1 MSTPET
7 SPNSHAQAD
16 MVLVT
21 GISGFLGGHVALE
34 LLRQGYRVRG
44 SVRNLNKADKVR
56 ATLAAHGAD
65 LSRVEFVALDLLSD
79 TGWEAA
85 VRGCRYVQHV
95 ASPFVL
101 EQPKDRNEL
110 IRPAVEGTT
119 RAIKSSLAAG
129 VERIVVTSSIA
140 AIVYG
145 HAPNRPA
152 PFTEADWT
160 NLAGPLVPA
169 YQESKTR
176 AEQAAWQLVE
186 SYGARDRLAVI
197 NPSAIMGPLL
207 DDDPGTSGQLLMRL
221 LDGSVP
227 GTPKMTF
234 SVIDVRDVAAAQ
246 VAAMQQ
252 AEAGGKRFIL
262 SDSEMSMFEMAETIR
277 KGYQRPGIKVPR
289 FELPS
294 FMVRIVGLF
303 DRQIRDNVAEL
314 DNVRACNG
322 DAGRRLI
329 GRGYIPAPEAI
340 LATVRTIYDNGIM
353 K

>member
-1 MSTPET
+1 MNPTET
-7 SPNSHAQAD
+7 SPNSHSQPD
-16 MVLVT
+16 LVLVT

-65 LSRVEFVALDLLSD
+65 VARLEFVALDLLSD
-79 TGWEAA
+79 TGWDAA

-119 RAIKSSLAAG
+119 RAIKSALAAG

-140 AIVYG
+140 AVVYG
-145 HAPNRPA
+145 HERNRPA

-160 NLAGPLVPA
+160 NLSGPHVPA

-176 AEQAAWQLVE
+176 AERAAWDLVD
-186 SYGARDRLAVI
+186 SFGARDRLAVI
-197 NPSAIMGPLL
+197 NPAAIMGPLL
-207 DDDPGTSGQLLMRL
+207 DEDPGTSGQLLMRL

-246 VAAMQQ
+246 VAAMVSP
-252 AEAGGKRFIL
+252 EAGGRRFIL
-262 SDSEMSMFEMAETIR
+262 SDSEMSMFAMAETIR
-277 KGYQRPGIKVPR
+277 AGFQRPGLKIPR

-294 FMVRIVGLF
+294 WLVRIVGLF

-329 GRGYIPAPEAI
+329 GRNYVPAPEAI
-340 LATVRTIYDNGIM
+340 LATVRSIYANGIM

>member
-1 MSTPET
+1 MSTQET
-7 SPNSHAQAD
+7 SPTALAQPD
-16 MVLVT
+16 LVLVT

-44 SVRNLNKADKVR
+44 SVRNLSKADKVR
-56 ATLAAHGAD
+56 STLAAHGAD
-65 LSRVEFVALDLLSD
+65 LSRLEFVALDLLAD

-101 EQPKDRNEL
+101 EQPKDRGEL

-119 RAIKSSLAAG
+119 RAIKSALAAG

-145 HAPNRPA
+145 HARNRPA

-160 NLAGPLVPA
+160 NLAGPGVAA
-169 YQESKTR
+169 YPESKTR
-176 AEQAAWQLVE
+176 AERAAWEMVE
-186 SYGARDRLAVI
+186 SFGARDRLAVI

-207 DDDPGTSGQLLMRL
+207 DDDPGTSGKLLMRL

-234 SVIDVRDVAAAQ
+234 SVIDVRDVATAQ
-246 VAAMQQ
+246 VAAMVSP
-252 AEAGGKRFIL
+252 EAGGRRHIL
-262 SDSEMSMFEMAETIR
+262 SEREMSMFEMAETIR
-277 KGYQRPGIKVPR
+277 SGYQRPGMKLPR

-294 FMVRIVGLF
+294 FVVRLIGLF

-314 DNVRACNG
+314 DNIRACNG
-322 DAGRRLI
+322 DAGRRLL
-329 GRGYIPAPEAI
+329 GRAYISAPEAI
-340 LATVRTIYDNGIM
+340 LATVRTIYANGIL

>member
-1 MSTPET
+1 MNPTET
-7 SPNSHAQAD
+7 SPNSHSQPD
-16 MVLVT
+16 LVLVT

-65 LSRVEFVALDLLSD
+65 VSRLEFVALDLLSD
-79 TGWEAA
+79 AGWEAA

-119 RAIKSSLAAG
+119 RAIKSALAAG

-140 AIVYG
+140 AIAYG
-145 HAPNRPA
+145 HAPNQPA
-152 PFTEADWT
+152 FTETDWT
-160 NLAGPLVPA
+160 DLAGGKVPA

-176 AEQAAWQLVE
+176 AERAAWELAE
-186 SYGARDRLAVI
+186 SYGARERLATI

-207 DDDPGTSGQLLMRL
+207 DDDPGTSGKLLMRL
-221 LDGSVP
+221 LDGALP
-227 GTPKMTF
+227 AAPKMTF

-246 VAAMQQ
+246 VAAMT
-252 AEAGGKRFIL
+252 APEAAGRRHIL
-262 SDSEMSMFEMAETIR
+262 SEREMSLLAMGQAIKAGFN
-277 KGYQRPGIKVPR
+277 RPGLKVPG

-294 FMVRIVGLF
+294 WLVRLVALF
-303 DRQIRDNVAEL
+303 DRDIRDNTAEL
-314 DNVRACNG
+314 DNIRAVDG
-322 DAGRRLI
+322 SAGQRLI
-329 GRGYIPAPEAI
+329 GRPYIPAPDA
-340 LATVRTIYDNGIM
+340 LVATAKSLYANGIM

>member
-1 MSTPET
+1 MSTTET
-7 SPNSHAQAD
+7 SPNALAQPD
-16 MVLVT
+16 LVLVT

-79 TGWEAA
+79 AGWEAA

-101 EQPKDRNEL
+101 EQPKDRSEL

-119 RAIKSSLAAG
+119 RAIKAALAAG
-129 VERIVVTSSIA
+129 VARIVVTSSIA

-145 HAPNRPA
+145 HARNRPA
-152 PFTEADWT
+152 AFTEADWT
-160 NLAGPLVPA
+160 NLSGPGVAA
-169 YQESKTR
+169 YPESKTR
-176 AEQAAWQLVE
+176 AERAAWDLVE
-186 SYGARDRLAVI
+186 SFGARERLAVI

-207 DDDPGTSGQLLMRL
+207 DEDPGTSGKLLMRL

-227 GTPKMTF
+227 GTPRMTF

-246 VAAMQQ
+246 VAAMVSP
-252 AEAGGKRFIL
+252 EAGGRRHIV
-262 SDSEMSMFEMAETIR
+262 SEREMAMFEMAETIR
-277 KGYQRPGIKVPR
+277 NGFQRPGLKLPR

-294 FMVRIVGLF
+294 WLVRLVGLF

-314 DNVRACNG
+314 DNVRAVDG
-322 DAGRRLI
+322 SAGRRLI
-329 GRGYIPAPEAI
+329 GRDYIPAPDAI
-340 LATVRTIYDNGIM
+340 LATVRTIFDNGIM